1 MYHVNGKTFDPSVPM
16 YLKLTLPSGA
26 VWEKGDPNSPNSI
39 TGTARDWA
47 LVSIRRRNWMDTDLE
62 VVGDSAREYA
72 TIVQTY
78 AGPAEAAP
86 AAKRQR

>member
-1 MYHVNGKTFDPSVPM
+1 M